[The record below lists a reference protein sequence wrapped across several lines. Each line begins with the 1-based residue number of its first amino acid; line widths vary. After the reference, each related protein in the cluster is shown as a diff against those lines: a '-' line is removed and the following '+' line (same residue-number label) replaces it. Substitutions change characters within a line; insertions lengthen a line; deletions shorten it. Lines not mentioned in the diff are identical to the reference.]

1 MKHHAHIYSPAAPD
15 FGGFNGRF
23 ARVWAN
29 YHAAPST
36 RLGASAVMALGA
48 VAGLVIAGLV

>member
-1 MKHHAHIYSPAAPD
+1 MKHPVHIYSPAAPD

-23 ARVWAN
+23 ARVWVT

-36 RLGASAVMALGA
+36 RFGASAVMVLGA